1 MQKTLRTLRILAV
14 LALALYGFSH
24 AVSQA
29 QGPGGGQGNRPTPT
43 PTPTPINES
52 KDPLLR
58 GFRWRSIGPASMGGR
73 IDDIAV
79 VESNPYV
86 IYLGFATGG
95 VWKSINNGTTWEPI
109 FDVYSTASIGDI
121 AICQT
126 DPNIVW
132 VGTGEPNNRQSSS
145 FGDGIYKSTDAGKT
159 FTNVGLKET
168 QSIARVV
175 IDPKDPNTV
184 YVAALGHLFGPNK
197 ERGIFKTTDGGKTW
211 ANVKF
216 IDENTGFTDLVI
228 DPVDTKTL
236 YAASY
241 QRRRVAWGFNGGG
254 PGCGIWKTT
263 DAGKTWTKLEGNGLP
278 EGLLGRIGID
288 IARSNPNILYAQI
301 EVGAST
307 GTGVP
312 EEQTGEAGQATQ
324 TGQPG
329 QPGQPGQ
336 AGPGG
341 GGGRGG
347 GGFGQQANQPPDPKK
362 PGIWRSDDKGKTWR
376 FLSNENNRPM
386 YYSQIRVDPSNPEIV
401 YTGGLNFSKSLDGGK
416 TFKNLAG
423 VAHSDHHAIWIN
435 PKNGNNVMVGNDG
448 GLDVSY
454 DQGDTFEF
462 VNTIAAAQF
471 YAISADMRKPYYVCG
486 GLQDNGSWCA
496 PSAIRTGGGG
506 FGGGGGGGG
515 GVAITNAEWFR
526 IGGGDGFYTQQDP
539 TDHNIVYAE
548 SQDGAVN
555 RLDLRTGQSRSIRP
569 RGAAGRGRGGGGQGG
584 PGGPGGQGGPGGPG
598 GQGGQPDPQMLA
610 MMQAAGFGGGG
621 PNVVPPPPPNE
632 QFRFYWN
639 TPILLSPHNPRIVY
653 IGGNKLFKSLDRGD
667 TYTAT
672 IDLTKKVDR
681 TKLSIMDVPGDK
693 PMASKNDGAA
703 SYSNIVTIAESPVIP
718 GVLWVGTN
726 DGNVQISKDGGTS
739 WTDVSKNVPILA
751 TQNHHVSRVEASHF
765 DAATCYVTVDGHRG
779 DDHKP
784 YVYLTKD
791 YGATWQSLSNN
802 LPAIGNVNVIREDH
816 KNKNLLFVGTEYGLF
831 VSLNGGAEW
840 KPFMTNLPVVRV
852 DDLLIHPRD
861 NDLIVGT
868 HGRGIWIC
876 DDISPLQQMNEKAL
890 AADTHLFD
898 IRPGTNWLNDITY
911 SRAGGGQKVFRG
923 ENAPQG
929 TAISYYLKAAPA
941 GDVKLTVSDIT
952 GKIVRT
958 VTATKQVG
966 LNRLQWNLRGD
977 APQRPAG
984 FGPPGAAGAGQP
996 AANPTAANP
1005 TAGGQPAAAPGQTPP
1020 AGQPAGQGGPGG
1032 GQGGGGGFGGRG
1044 GANFGPALEPGTYLV
1059 KLSVDGK
1066 ELTTKVVIEADPAS
1080 K

>member
-1 MQKTLRTLRILAV
+1 MHKRLHVLRV
-14 LALALYGFSH
+14 LALLTLAIYGFSNM
-24 AVSQA
+24 ALRA
-29 QGPGGGQGNRPTPT
+29 QGLVATGQGGRLAPS

-58 GFRWRSIGPASMGGR
+58 SFRWRSIGPASMGGR

-95 VWKSINNGTTWEPI
+95 LWKSINNGTTWEPI
-109 FDVYSTASIGDI
+109 FDIYPTSSIGDI
-121 AICQT
+121 AICQS

-132 VGTGEPNNRQSSS
+132 VGTGEPNNRQSST
-145 FGDGIYKSTDAGKT
+145 FGEGIYKSTDAGKT
-159 FTNVGLKET
+159 FTNMGLKET

-197 ERGIFKTTDGGKTW
+197 ERGIFKTTDGGKSWT
-211 ANVKF
+211 NVKF

-241 QRRRVAWGFNGGG
+241 QRRRVPWGFNGGG
-254 PGCGIWKTT
+254 PGCGLWKTT
-263 DAGKTWTKLEGNGLP
+263 DAGKTWAKLEGNGLP
-278 EGLLGRIGID
+278 EGLLGRIGLD

-312 EEQTGEAGQATQ
+312 EEQPNEAGGQG
-324 TGQPG
+324 GQPG
-329 QPGQPGQ
+329 QTGQ
-336 AGPGG
+336 

-347 GGFGQQANQPPDPKK
+347 GGQQANQPPDPKK

-376 FLSNENNRPM
+376 FVSNENNRPM

-435 PKNGNNVMVGNDG
+435 PKNGNNILVGNDG
-448 GLDVSY
+448 GFNVSY
-454 DQGDTFEF
+454 DQGDTFDF
-462 VNTIAAAQF
+462 VNNIAAAQF

-496 PSAIRTGGGG
+496 PNTMRVGGGG
-506 FGGGGGGGG
+506 FGGGGGAGSG
-515 GVAITNAEWFR
+515 ITNAEWFR

-539 TDHNIVYAE
+539 TDHNIIYVE

-555 RLDLRTGQSRSIRP
+555 RLDLRTGQTRSIRP
-569 RGAAGRGRGGGGQGG
+569 RGAGNPRGRGGQGG
-584 PGGPGGQGGPGGPG
+584 GNAPAGQA
-598 GQGGQPDPQMLA
+598 GQGGQPDQQQMLA
-610 MMQAAGFGGGG
+610 MMQAAGFGGGN
-621 PNVVPPPPPNE
+621 PFQSNVVPPPPSNE
-632 QFRFYWN
+632 RYRFFWN

-653 IGGNKLFKSLDRGD
+653 VGGNKLFKSFDRGD
-667 TYTAT
+667 TWTAT
-672 IDLTKKVDR
+672 IDLTKNVDR

-703 SYSNIVTIAESPVIP
+703 SFSHIVTIAESPVMP

-726 DGNVQISKDGGTS
+726 DGNVQVSKDGGAN

-765 DAATCYVTVDGHRG
+765 EAGTCYVTVDGHRT

-784 YVYLTKD
+784 YVYVSKD
-791 YGATWQSLSNN
+791 YGATWQSISNN
-802 LPAIGNVNVIREDH
+802 LPTFGNVNVIREDL

-831 VSLNGGAEW
+831 VSLNGGTEW
-840 KPFMTNLPVVRV
+840 KPFMTNMPVVRI
-852 DDLLIHPRD
+852 DDLLIHPRE
-861 NDLIVGT
+861 NDLIAGT

-890 AADTHLFD
+890 AADTHLFEV
-898 IRPGTNWLNDITY
+898 RPGTNWLNDITY
-911 SRAGGGQKVFRG
+911 SRFIGGQKLFRG

-929 TAISYYLKAAPA
+929 TAISYYLKAAPT
-941 GDVKLTVSDIT
+941 GDVKLTISDIT
-952 GKIVRT
+952 GKVVRT
-958 VTATKQVG
+958 VTTTKEPG
-966 LNRLQWNLRGD
+966 LNRVQWNLRGD
-977 APQRPAG
+977 APQRPGG

-996 AANPTAANP
+996 AATNPQ
-1005 TAGGQPAAAPGQTPP
+1005 AGGQPTAAPGQTPP
-1020 AGQPAGQGGPGG
+1020 ADQTAGQGGRGG
-1032 GQGGGGGFGGRG
+1032 GQGGGGGFGGR

-1066 ELTTKVVIEADPAS
+1066 ELTTKVVIEADS
-1080 K
+1080 LTK